1 MPVGARAS
9 LNTLS
14 VMYVLSYETWE
25 YSSNIL
31 GCKGQSCHP
40 MYTAVIAITIKG
52 LQQDRYGAFKALS
65 VAILVPLLK
74 YLGVIWE

>member
-1 MPVGARAS
+1 
-9 LNTLS
+9 
-14 VMYVLSYETWE
+14 
-25 YSSNIL
+25 
-31 GCKGQSCHP
+31 